1 MRTYSRKLNE
11 QSSNDLDWGDI
22 ANNISDS
29 KVKKIVEGAP
39 MYIKDFEPDLKIFY
53 KDNYK
58 SPVLAKLEKE
68 KINIKEY
75 YSSYDIIFE
84 KSPNHVENIFI
95 QSLIEYLTEAVYNA
109 IDYSKFKN
117 IDVDEID
124 KLIKEYILEELINR
138 FNLYFL
144 NKDKRTCNYVLCM
157 INNVNEYKK
166 FYIYDT
172 NNENNSFGIKD
183 SDFVSKEH
191 LIEYGKESTGI
202 FGGSLNTNKEIY
214 LYSGYFD
221 DL

>member
-1 MRTYSRKLNE
+1 MRTCFKKLNE
-11 QSSNDLDWGDI
+11 QSDDFDWVDIADAISDNDLTKIIKGFYEY
-22 ANNISDS
+22 A
-29 KVKKIVEGAP
+29 KK
-39 MYIKDFEPDLKIFY
+39 FEPDLKLFY

-58 SPVLAKLEKE
+58 SPILDKLEKE

-95 QSLIEYLTEAVYNA
+95 QSLIEYLTEAVSNA

-144 NKDKRTCNYVLCM
+144 NKDKRTGDYVLYM
-157 INNVNEYKK
+157 IDGGGGSEYSH
-166 FYIYDT
+166 FYVYST
-172 NNENNSFGIKD
+172 ANENNSFGIKD
-183 SDFVSKEH
+183 GDLLSKEH
-191 LIEYGKESTGI
+191 LIEYGKESCNFYDNNI
-202 FGGSLNTNKEIY
+202 FM
-214 LYSGYFD
+214 YSGYFD

>member
-1 MRTYSRKLNE
+1 MRTYFKKLNE
-11 QSSNDLDWGDI
+11 QSDDFDWVDIADAISDNDLTKIIKGFYEY
-22 ANNISDS
+22 A
-29 KVKKIVEGAP
+29 KKF
-39 MYIKDFEPDLKIFY
+39 DPDLKLFY

-58 SPVLAKLEKE
+58 SPILDKLEKE

-75 YSSYDIIFE
+75 YISYDIIFE

-95 QSLIEYLTEAVYNA
+95 QSLIEYLTEAVSNA

-144 NKDKRTCNYVLCM
+144 NKDKRTGDYVLYM
-157 INNVNEYKK
+157 IDGGGGSEYSH
-166 FYIYDT
+166 FYVYST
-172 NNENNSFGIKD
+172 ANENNSFGIKD
-183 SDFVSKEH
+183 GDLLSKEH
-191 LIEYGKESTGI
+191 LIEYGKESCNFYNNNI
-202 FGGSLNTNKEIY
+202 FM
-214 LYSGYFD
+214 YSGYFD